1 MFLNLFDFQ
10 KSMKNS
16 DDIEKKIKIIIES
29 FKTKTKI
36 EYDDK
41 NTYLCILKKE
51 DAMLDSET
59 TVYIHQKCQ
68 CGKIGNILKKYSK
81 AGNIINEITNQI
93 KSLKNFEKVT
103 TRRACY

>member
-1 MFLNLFDFQ
+1 MFDLQESIKNLAGIDN
-10 KSMKNS
+10 KRNMM
-16 DDIEKKIKIIIES
+16 IKK

-59 TVYIHQKCQ
+59 TVQMHQKCQ

>member
-1 MFLNLFDFQ
+1 
-10 KSMKNS
+10 MKNS

-59 TVYIHQKCQ
+59 TV
-68 CGKIGNILKKYSK
+68 
-81 AGNIINEITNQI
+81 
-93 KSLKNFEKVT
+93 
-103 TRRACY
+103 